1 MLLSAVLRKTVFSNR
16 KLIVVKRGPRKQ
28 QLQLLGNLLSILFLV
43 FTTFLYELIL
53 PSTYG
58 IIVTH
63 SARLID
69 RINGSEI
76 ERYGV
81 EANLTDH
88 DRRSI
93 LNRIHENKNLMEIK
107 YVISTNGTPEEICSL
122 FPNKVPELPQQPI
135 VENCFT
141 VKRRSCN
148 REFVL
153 TNKARTIRDCEAE
166 GLKET
171 CITKTRKQLVQTETV
186 LCENS
191 GKLTCSDK
199 KTSST
204 NTSFSDLQNEI
215 CHPNRLAIC
224 QKRPKI
230 VTVTET
236 QRLCGKEF
244 QVMKYQTTKMCITH
258 EHETDKTL
266 VGEWKC
272 LDFEHLYQRCLSF
285 NVKKQ
290 IRSEIAQG
298 SEYYKLECTHK
309 GNFKLIILTQ
319 NTVILNSVFDK
330 TFCFFT
336 FTFYLY

>member
-1 MLLSAVLRKTVFSNR
+1 MLPSVELHKIVFSNR
-16 KLIVVKRGPRKQ
+16 KMIVVKRVPTKQ
-28 QLQLLGNLLSILFLV
+28 KSPLFGNLLLILFFI
-43 FTTFLYELIL
+43 FTTRLYERIL
-53 PSTYG
+53 PGSYG

-63 SARLID
+63 SERLID

-76 ERYGV
+76 EKNGV
-81 EANLTDH
+81 ETNLTDH

-93 LNRIHENKNLMEIK
+93 INRIRANKNLMEIK
-107 YVISTNGTPEEICSL
+107 YVISTNGTPKEICSL
-122 FPNKVPELPQQPI
+122 FQKKRPKLRQQPV
-135 VENCFT
+135 VENCYT

-148 REFVL
+148 HEFVL
-153 TNKARTIRDCEAE
+153 TNKVRTIRDCEAE
-166 GLKET
+166 GLTET
-171 CITKTRKQLVQTETV
+171 CITRTRKQLVQTETV

-191 GKLTCSDK
+191 GKLACSDK
-199 KTSST
+199 KPSST
-204 NTSFSDLQNEI
+204 NNTFFATEQNEI
-215 CHPNRLAIC
+215 CHTNRLAIC

-244 QVMKYQTTKMCITH
+244 QVMMYRTTKMCITH

-298 SEYYKLECTHK
+298 RQHSKLECTHK
-309 GNFKLIILTQ
+309 GNFTS
-319 NTVILNSVFDK
+319 N
-330 TFCFFT
+330 
-336 FTFYLY
+336 LY